1 MPIHPTAVVSP
12 EAELA
17 EDVTIEAYS
26 IIGPHVAIGAGTVV
40 ESHTVIDGW
49 TGIGAHNRIGPF
61 VAIGRPPQ
69 DLTYEG
75 EETRVVIGDHNVIRE
90 NVSIHRGTALGRG
103 VTRLGDH
110 NYIMAY
116 AHVAHDCQIGSHVIL
131 ANAVNPGGHVQIDDH
146 ALLGGL
152 VAVHQFTRIGAHAF
166 VGGSSALNKDVP
178 PYMIAFGFPA
188 RLYGLNIVGLRR
200 KGFSQAAIKA
210 LRNCYRILFRS
221 GLTISQGIGRVAAE
235 VEPFSEVQFLL
246 DFLRAPSKR
255 GVMRGLR

>member
-26 IIGPHVAIGAGTVV
+26 IIGSRVTIGSGTVV

-61 VAIGRPPQ
+61 VTIGQPPQ
-69 DLTYEG
+69 DLTYQG
-75 EETRVVIGDHNVIRE
+75 EETRVIIGDHNVIRE
-90 NVSIHRGTALGRG
+90 HVSIHRGTARGHG
-103 VTRLGDH
+103 VTRVGHH

-116 AHVAHDCQIGSHVIL
+116 AHVAHDCQIGSHVVL
-131 ANAVNPGGHVQIDDH
+131 ANAVNPGGHVQIEDH
-146 ALLGGL
+146 AVLGGL
-152 VAVHQFTRIGAHAF
+152 VAVHQFTRIGACAF

-188 RLYGLNIVGLRR
+188 RLYGLNIVGLQR
-200 KGFSQAAIKA
+200 KGISSPAIQA
-210 LRNCYRILFRS
+210 LRRCFRILFRS
-221 GLTISQGIGRVAAE
+221 GLSVSQGIERVA
-235 VEPFSEVQFLL
+235 VEIEPLPEVQYLL